1 MLDRSLNPLEVYS
14 EAGRKAAE
22 AVNHNDWSKSKFH
35 SDWMRRAIR
44 LESKQWQQMARE
56 AFDKAYKAARRI

>member
-1 MLDRSLNPLEVYS
+1 MLNRRLNPLEVYS

-22 AVNHNDWSKSKFH
+22 AVNHNDWARSKFH
-35 SDWMRRAIR
+35 SNWMRLAIA

-56 AFDKAYKAARRI
+56 AFDKAYKAARHI